1 VTTIDFRTDP
11 VKARRHRVVS
21 LVTHTDIPDIVWADD
36 GMACYGVR
44 GRDAK
49 GKQIVVERSGSIR
62 IVSARR

>member
-1 VTTIDFRTDP
+1 MTAIDFRTDP

-36 GMACYGVR
+36 EMGCYGVR

-49 GKQIVVERSGSIR
+49 GKQIVVEQSGPIR
-62 IVSARR
+62 IVSARK

>member
-11 VKARRHRVVS
+11 VEARRHRVVS
-21 LVTHTDIPDIVWADD
+21 LVTHADIPDIVWADD
-36 GMACYGVR
+36 KTGCYGVR

-49 GKQIVVERSGSIR
+49 GKPIVVERSGPIR